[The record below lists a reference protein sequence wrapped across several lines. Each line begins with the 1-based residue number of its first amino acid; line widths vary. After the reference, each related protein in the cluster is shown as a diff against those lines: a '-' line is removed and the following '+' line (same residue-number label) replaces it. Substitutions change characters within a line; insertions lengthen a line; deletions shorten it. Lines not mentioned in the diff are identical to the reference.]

1 MAGVM
6 STARFHPVIRE
17 WFERKFGL
25 PTEAQAQGW
34 AAVAEGRHTLI
45 AAPTG
50 SGKTLAAFLTCIDR
64 LVRQGLE
71 GGLPDATQVVYVSP
85 LKALSNDIRK
95 NLTGPLEEIAALGA
109 THSSFDKLRM
119 NGGGDGGGVNA
130 GDDVRGVNAGSDVGR
145 VNAGVNGGGGHLGD
159 DGSGWGWGELGG
171 CEPLPADGVGWPEIR
186 IGVRTGDT
194 GAAERRAMA
203 KKPPHILITTPES
216 LYILLTSV
224 SGRQGL
230 RGVNTLI
237 LDEIHAVADDK
248 RGSHLSLSVE
258 RLCALSEGPVVRIGL
273 SATQRPIEEIARLLV
288 GNEFIGADGRAACAI
303 VDTGHAREL
312 DLALQL
318 PEQELGPIAS
328 HELWGET
335 LDAVA
340 GLAQE
345 HETTLVFV
353 NTRKLVERVSFQ
365 LSARLGEDAV
375 AAHHGSLS
383 RATRLDAEERLKSGQ
398 VKVCVAT
405 ASLELGID
413 IGDIDLVCQIGSP
426 RSIGVLLQRVGRSG
440 HWVGGT
446 PKGRLFP
453 LTRDELAECVA
464 LCRAVRRRNLDTLSI
479 PPWPVDVLA
488 QQVVAACAQEEWGE
502 DDLYALFRRSYP
514 YRELPRGKFD
524 QVIETLAEGFARRQ
538 GRGAAYL
545 HRDGVNGKVKG
556 RRGAPL
562 AAMTSGGAIPENADY
577 DVIAEPEDTF
587 VGTVNEDF
595 AIESMRGDVFLLG
608 NNAWK
613 IRRVESGRVRVEDAH
628 GQPPTIPFWLGEAP
642 GRTGELSEEVSE
654 LREGIDRLLSAPP
667 PFDSHSPEGALKS
680 GGEWN
685 GGDAARSWVCAEA
698 GVDAEASRQ
707 LVAYIEE
714 GRRVLGVTPSK
725 KRVVAERFFDES
737 GGMQLVIHAPFGAK
751 INRAWGMALR
761 KKICRS
767 FDFELQAAATDD
779 GLNFALGPGLSM
791 PVEDIFSYLKP
802 ATIEEVLTQA
812 VLQAPIFGTRWRWN
826 ATRALAILRHTGG
839 KKVPP
844 PLQRMRSDDLLAAV
858 FPAQAACQDNAPP
871 GDIEVPDHPL
881 VFETMR
887 DCLTEA
893 SDLAG
898 CRAVLA
904 GIESGDIEVCGRDT
918 VQPSVFSHQILNAMP
933 YAFLD
938 DAPLEERRARA
949 VPLRRAL
956 PENSRDLTR
965 LDPEAI
971 RQESENAWPRIRD
984 ADELHD
990 ALLTLGVLPDGP
1002 DAPLRPPH
1010 SYEAEGGLP
1019 LQPWLEQLAGAGRI
1033 CRVATDSGLNAWAA
1047 MERLGLVRTAY
1058 DGLTAGPPA
1067 IPPGAVAGKNG
1078 GASLPLFVGGQYA
1091 GSREDAILALARGW
1105 VDCIGPF
1112 TAGELAAT
1120 LALPPE
1126 DVAYALGQLENEG
1139 VVLRGSYRPPV
1150 RDGKDGGIEFCD
1162 RRILARIHRAT
1173 IDSLRR
1179 QIEPVSAAAFIR
1191 FLMEWQHVAPEARL
1205 RGEGGLLAV
1214 IEKLQ
1219 GFESA
1224 AGVMEEEILGVRVA
1238 DYSGLLLDRL
1248 CLSGEVVW
1256 GRFSARHNGAGNG
1269 AGNGNGGA
1277 PGGRGAFSRFTPVTL
1292 ALRESLDWLL
1302 PPAYGDGNGDGG
1314 DGLAGAPKEALAYL
1328 LQRGASF
1335 QSDIVAATKR
1345 LPSDVEEALWTL
1357 AAAGLVTADGLEA
1370 LRQRLRGTVKRPR
1383 RTSSGD
1389 RFRMNGRNGLRVAP
1403 GRGGLP
1409 SAYGYGGGSRPAF
1422 AAPPESA
1429 NPMGGRGPRG
1439 FSRWWALES
1448 VDAVGA
1454 DDARAEAAA
1463 RQLLLRYGVLFP
1475 ELLGRDALS
1484 VRWRDLAR
1492 VLRRLEAR
1500 GEIRGGRFV
1509 AGFVGEQFALPEAAD
1524 ALRRRRNEGDN
1535 RATDARLAVISACD
1549 PLNLAGILTPGPRV
1563 AATPGN
1569 RLAYRDGIPIAAM
1582 EGGQF
1587 VVLSNAPGGVLEQAR
1602 TLLSVPVAHAN
1613 FRMQCEALATA

>member
-17 WFERKFGL
+17 WFERKFRL

-119 NGGGDGGGVNA
+119 NGGGDGGGGNA
-130 GDDVRGVNAGSDVGR
+130 GGM
-145 VNAGVNGGGGHLGD
+145 GGCD
-159 DGSGWGWGELGG
+159 RNLGG
-171 CEPLPADGVGWPEIR
+171 WVGWPEIR

-288 GNEFIGADGRAACAI
+288 GNEFIGADGRPACAI

-365 LSARLGEDAV
+365 LSARLGEEAV

-502 DDLYALFRRSYP
+502 DDLYALFRRAYP

-524 QVIETLAEGFARRQ
+524 QVIETLVEGFARRH

-654 LREGIDRLLSAPP
+654 LREGIDRRLSAPP
-667 PFDSHSPEGALKS
+667 PFNSRWLDGELKS

-685 GGDAARSWVCAEA
+685 GGDAARAWVSAEA

-737 GGMQLVIHAPFGAK
+737 GGMQLVIHAPFGAQ

-791 PVEDIFSYLKP
+791 PVEDIFSYLKST
-802 ATIEEVLTQA
+802 TIEETLTQA

-858 FPAQAACQDNAPP
+858 FPAQVACQDNAPP

-1010 SYEAEGGLP
+1010 SYTAEGGLP

-1033 CRVATDSGLNAWAA
+1033 CRVAADGGLNAWAA
-1047 MERLGLVRTAY
+1047 MERLALVRMAY

-1078 GASLPLFVGGQYA
+1078 AAALPLFAGGRYA

-1139 VVLRGSYRPPV
+1139 VVLRGSYRPHV
-1150 RDGKDGGIEFCD
+1150 REGKDGGIEFCD

-1179 QIEPVSAAAFIR
+1179 QIEPVSAAAFIH

-1205 RGEGGLLAV
+1205 RGEGGLLSV

-1224 AGVMEEEILGVRVA
+1224 AGVMEEEILGVRVG

-1256 GRFSARHNGAGNG
+1256 GRFSARRNGAAGNG

-1277 PGGRGAFSRFTPVTL
+1277 TGGRGAFSRFTPVTL

-1302 PPAYGDGNGDGG
+1302 PPAGGAGNGDGG
-1314 DGLAGAPKEALAYL
+1314 DGLAGAPKEALEYL

-1409 SAYGYGGGSRPAF
+1409 NAYGYGGGSRLAF

-1448 VDAVGA
+1448 VEAVGT

-1475 ELLGRDALS
+1475 ELLARDALS

-1535 RATDARLAVISACD
+1535 RAADARLAVISACD

-1587 VVLSNAPGGVLEQAR
+1587 VALSNAPGGVLEQAR
-1602 TLLSVPVAHAN
+1602 ILLSVPVAHAN
-1613 FRMQCEALATA
+1613 FRMQYEALATA